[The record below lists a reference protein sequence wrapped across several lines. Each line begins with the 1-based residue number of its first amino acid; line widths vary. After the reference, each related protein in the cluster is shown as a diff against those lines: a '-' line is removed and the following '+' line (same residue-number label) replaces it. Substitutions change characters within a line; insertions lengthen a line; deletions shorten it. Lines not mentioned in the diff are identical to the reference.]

1 MSEIKKNLENIYKRI
16 ELAASKAGRRKGEI
30 TLVAVSKTYPVEKIL
45 EAYECGQCIF
55 GENRV
60 QEALEKIDTLKDWK
74 KITFHLIG
82 HLQTNKVK
90 YLKDNF
96 SLVHS
101 VDRIELVDEM
111 EKRFSKINRVQDILI
126 QVNIAKEPQKS
137 GVLPEDFDF
146 LLNKVLKSNF
156 LNLKGLMMIPPFVDN
171 PENNRVYFKK
181 MYELFEKVNT
191 LKKIEFLSMGMS
203 DDFDIAIEEGS
214 NMVRI
219 GSAIFG
225 KRR

>member
-60 QEALEKIDTLKDWK
+60 QEALEKIDALKDWK

-101 VDRIELVDEM
+101 VDRIELVEEM

-137 GVLPEDFDF
+137 GVLPEDFNF
-146 LLNKVLKSNF
+146 LLNKVLESSF
-156 LNLKGLMMIPPFVDN
+156 LNLKGLMMIPPFIDN

>member
-60 QEALEKIDTLKDWK
+60 QEALEKIDALKDWK

-101 VDRIELVDEM
+101 VDRIELVEEM

-137 GVLPEDFDF
+137 GVLPEDFNF
-146 LLNKVLKSNF
+146 LLNKVLKSSF
-156 LNLKGLMMIPPFVDN
+156 LNLKGLMMIPPFIDN